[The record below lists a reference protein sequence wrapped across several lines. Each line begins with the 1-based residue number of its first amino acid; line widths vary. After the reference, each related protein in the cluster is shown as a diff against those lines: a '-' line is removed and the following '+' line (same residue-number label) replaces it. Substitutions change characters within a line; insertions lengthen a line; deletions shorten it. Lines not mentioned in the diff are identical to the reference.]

1 MLVLNF
7 ISVFFPLSPSLFS
20 LFKSVVYKNCPTHH
34 QKGPLP
40 SLFFLYKI
48 LASISFYINAP
59 FIGHISPISTYFA
72 CIYVELS
79 LVHHLL
85 NITRKGRIYYW
96 NIFGLS
102 LCSVCQDN
110 IGHRLLQ
117 KHGWKLGQGL
127 GKSLQGKFFK
137 YTKKKERKNVS
148 DADLMPEYIF
158 CLSWKSFWAFSH
170 CLLSR
175 RVVCFSYNCIWNH
188 Y

>member
-1 MLVLNF
+1 MQIFFKKLIKWCCLGGGYDCISTLIFCFLMLVLNF
-7 ISVFFPLSPSLFS
+7 ISVFFPFSPSLFS
-20 LFKSVVYKNCPTHH
+20 PFKSVMYKSCPAHH

-40 SLFFLYKI
+40 CMFFPYKI

-59 FIGHISPISTYFA
+59 FIGHIYPIISTFLHAYMQNYLLFIT
-72 CIYVELS
+72 C
-79 LVHHLL
+79 L

-137 YTKKKERKNVS
+137 YTQKKKERKR
-148 DADLMPEYIF
+148 
-158 CLSWKSFWAFSH
+158 K
-170 CLLSR
+170 
-175 RVVCFSYNCIWNH
+175 CF
-188 Y
+188 